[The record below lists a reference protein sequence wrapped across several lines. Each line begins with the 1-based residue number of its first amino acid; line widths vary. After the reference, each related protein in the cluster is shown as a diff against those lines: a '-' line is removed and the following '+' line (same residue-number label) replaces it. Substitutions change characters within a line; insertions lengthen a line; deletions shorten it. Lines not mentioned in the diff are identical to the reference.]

1 MTALILQF
9 SKMRLSRFCKKDY
22 PILMN
27 EYYIYFLGYNL
38 LPNHDSTIVQEE
50 PKKYGYNIIKENPE
64 NFEEI
69 PIIHQENN
77 IHLKSADPTKSY
89 GYNIINENEENF
101 EEISIH
107 NENNI
112 HLKSP
117 DPTKSYGYN
126 IINENQENL
135 ENIPISNS
143 NQENIHLNSVD
154 PTKSY
159 GFQILENNNDNEEK
173 ISTKTTSNVPVKQ
186 FTYSILENE
195 ASNNNDHP
203 EVNHNELP
211 LYVYEIG
218 EDKPKFC
225 STT

>member
-1 MTALILQF
+1 
-9 SKMRLSRFCKKDY
+9 
-22 PILMN
+22 MN

-69 PIIHQENN
+69 PIIHEENN

-159 GFQILENNNDNEEK
+159 GFQILENNNEEK
-173 ISTKTTSNVPVKQ
+173 ISTKTTSDVPVKQ
-186 FTYSILENE
+186 FTYSLLENE

-203 EVNHNELP
+203 EVNLNELP

-218 EDKPKFC
+218 EEKPKFC
-225 STT
+225 STSSCLLAFLWIYQYY

>member
-1 MTALILQF
+1 
-9 SKMRLSRFCKKDY
+9 
-22 PILMN
+22 MN

-107 NENNI
+107 NKNNI

-159 GFQILENNNDNEEK
+159 GFQILENNNEEK
-173 ISTKTTSNVPVKQ
+173 ISTKTTSDVPVKQ
-186 FTYSILENE
+186 FTYSLLENE

-203 EVNHNELP
+203 EVNLNELP

-218 EDKPKFC
+218 EEKPKFC
-225 STT
+225 STSSCLLAFLWIYQYY